1 MNEIIGKTQLLHTSH
16 LPQKSTVNKINLFD
30 EAKIEND
37 SKKLFSD
44 LGTELARIPL
54 LKLQLKPK

>member
-30 EAKIEND
+30 QAKIEND
-37 SKKLFSD
+37 SKKLFQ
-44 LGTELARIPL
+44 T
-54 LKLQLKPK
+54 